1 MMITSDRACLT
12 RSAVK
17 PNTLKYSRQFGLNA
31 ARLAL
36 AKPDAI
42 VMHPGPINRGV
53 EIEGDVAYGE
63 RSLILQQVT
72 HGIAVRMAVMAM
84 LGESRSGGA
93 RD

>member
-1 MMITSDRACLT
+1 MSGYYIPSPGEFYRSFGLT
-12 RSAVK
+12 R
-17 PNTLKYSRQFGLNA
+17 
-31 ARLAL
+31 ARLKAL
-36 AKPDAI
+36 GPHAI

-84 LGESRSGGA
+84 LAEATGA
-93 RD
+93 RA